1 MGDPPKTPP
10 KSTKIFEG
18 LFLEISPQNIFQHVF
33 FVFQKIFLEK
43 LWGDMAPTF
52 SSGDL
57 FGKFIVENPRVISPK

>member
-33 FVFQKIFLEK
+33 LYFRKYSLRNYGVIWHQLFPQGICLEN
-43 LWGDMAPTF
+43 F
-52 SSGDL
+52 SLKTLG
-57 FGKFIVENPRVISPK
+57 